1 MTLHI
6 FQEKMVGPIW
16 GSGGGVVMVGSGQQP
31 RLQKKLCVSASEFKG
46 LPWLHQ
52 QSAWSRTSCYA
63 VHRIISSKC
72 ALQNT
77 VASFFD
83 SFELQIKNKAEKLI
97 LEERL

>member
-1 MTLHI
+1 M
-6 FQEKMVGPIW
+6 
-16 GSGGGVVMVGSGQQP
+16 
-31 RLQKKLCVSASEFKG
+31 
-46 LPWLHQ
+46 HQ

-97 LEERL
+97 LEERLLDGNSVVESMDLGGRLPWFEF